1 MQLLEKIFNSRTT
14 LKSLLDSEWNVD
26 VIEDV
31 SLKELEAMYVSE
43 NTNNYVDSGCN
54 ITLTHK
60 KLPSH
65 KLHIIYYNFPN
76 LHLSGTKINKSCCE
90 KLTALYK
97 QDGFESEDTLFD
109 KEDSLLVIINEP
121 VSDNIAQNI
130 EITYKAGLEELK
142 SGINPELTKEM
153 EASSFHVDIP
163 YFRNIHIFHIDTLI
177 HNLLQH
183 ALVPHHRAIR
193 HKKDIQEI
201 LTKTNAELYQL
212 PVILRTD
219 PMAKLIRL
227 CPGDIC
233 EITRTSEKCG
243 KSMYYRVCK

>member
-1 MQLLEKIFNSRTT
+1 MQLLEKIYNSRNT
-14 LKSLLDSEWNVD
+14 LKQLLDPEWNVD
-26 VIEDV
+26 SIEDV
-31 SLKELEAMYVSE
+31 SLKELEAMYVNE
-43 NTNNYVDSGCN
+43 NSKTYVDSGCN

-65 KLHIIYYNFPN
+65 KLHIIYYNFPQ
-76 LHLSGTKINKSCCE
+76 LHLSGTKINKSVCD
-90 KLTALYK
+90 KLIALYK
-97 QDGFESEDTLFD
+97 QEGFESDETLFD

-121 VSDNIAQNI
+121 VSDNITDNI
-130 EITYKAGLEELK
+130 ETTYKAGLSELK

-153 EASSFHVDIP
+153 KTSNFEVGIQ

-183 ALVPHHRAIR
+183 TLVPQHIPIR
-193 HKKDIQEI
+193 HKQEI
-201 LTKTNAELYQL
+201 QKILSETNAELYQL

-219 PMAKLIRL
+219 PIAKLVRL

-233 EITRTSEKCG
+233 KIIRTSEKCG
-243 KSMYYRVCK
+243 ESVYYRVCK